1 MARPADRG
9 TRRRIAWW
17 CLALVVFGAVVA
29 SQAVACPNC
38 KDAVATADPEGMN
51 VARGYFYSI
60 LLMLAMPFLLA
71 GSFGIYVWREMRRQR
86 ADVGAADGAP
96 QFGGPPRPR
105 GAAAAP
111 QP

>member
-1 MARPADRG
+1 M
-9 TRRRIAWW
+9 RRRIAWW
-17 CLALVVFGAVVA
+17 CLAVAVFGAVVA

-71 GSFGIYVWREMRRQR
+71 GSFGVYVWREMRRQR
-86 ADVGAADGAP
+86 PDVEPAAGVP
-96 QFGGPPRPR
+96 QLGGPPRPR

>member
-9 TRRRIAWW
+9 MRRRIAWW
-17 CLALVVFGAVVA
+17 CLALAAACAVVA
-29 SQAVACPNC
+29 SEAVACPNC

-86 ADVGAADGAP
+86 LDAGAADGAP
-96 QFGGPPRPR
+96 QLGGPPQPR

>member
-1 MARPADRG
+1 MARPADRV

-17 CLALVVFGAVVA
+17 CLALAVFCAVVA

-71 GSFGIYVWREMRRQR
+71 GSFGIYVWRELRRQR
-86 ADVGAADGAP
+86 LDAGTTEAAPRLGV
-96 QFGGPPRPR
+96 PPRPQ
-105 GAAAAP
+105 GVAAAP